1 MTGRRETEREGVRS
15 VVLVLGLGNPLRG
28 DDGVGPRV
36 VAELEDQEL
45 PEGVEVM
52 DGGTGGLDLLQIMEG
67 RDRVV
72 IVDAAQV
79 GGEHPGVAPGQ
90 FVRFSPDQA
99 HLAGGAGGSPA
110 DCFSSH
116 HAGLAEV
123 LALAHALE
131 QPLPSI
137 VVFGVQPKHVG
148 WGEGLS
154 PEVESQL
161 PGLILA
167 VLEEVNEP
175 GAAV

>member
-1 MTGRRETEREGVRS
+1 VIARRETEREGVRS

-28 DDGVGPRV
+28 DDGIGPRV

-45 PEGVEVM
+45 PEGVEVL

-72 IVDAAQV
+72 IVDAAEV
-79 GGEHPGVAPGQ
+79 GGECPGVAPGQ
-90 FVRFSPDQA
+90 FVRFTPDRV
-99 HLAGGAGGSPA
+99 HLAGGAGGAPE
-110 DCFSSH
+110 DGFSSH

-123 LALAHALE
+123 LALAQALE
-131 QPLPSI
+131 RPLPSI
-137 VVFGVQPKHVG
+137 VVFGVQPKRVG

-154 PEVESQL
+154 PEVETRL
-161 PGLILA
+161 PDLILA
-167 VLEEVNEP
+167 VLAEVNEG